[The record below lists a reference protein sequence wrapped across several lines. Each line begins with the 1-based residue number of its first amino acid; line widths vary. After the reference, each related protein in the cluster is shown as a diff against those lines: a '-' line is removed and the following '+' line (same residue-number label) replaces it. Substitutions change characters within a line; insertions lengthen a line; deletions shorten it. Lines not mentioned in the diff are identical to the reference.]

1 MKVIS
6 LRNIPPKIARL
17 IEARSQ
23 ETGLSLN
30 KTVIQLLEEALGV
43 SGPAGHPREYRD
55 LDDVVGAWTLDEARE
70 FDEILGQQRCIDPE
84 IWE

>member
-17 IEARSQ
+17 IELRSQ

-30 KTVIQLLEEALGV
+30 KTVIQLLEETLGV
-43 SGPAGHPREYRD
+43 SGPAAHPREYRD
-55 LDDVVGAWTLDEARE
+55 LDDLVGAWTPDEARE
-70 FDEILGQQRCIDPE
+70 FDDILAEQRRIDPE
-84 IWE
+84 MWE